1 MKPKFNPEMIDEE
14 NPEWTDEMF
23 AQAKLMTQV
32 DPELVEISKSI
43 SGRPK
48 AENQKILLS
57 VRYSPEVV
65 KFFQSTGKGWQV
77 RMDEVLRNYIGL
89 HQ

>member
-1 MKPKFNPEMIDEE
+1 MKPKFNPEMTDEE

-23 AQAKLMTQV
+23 AQAKPMTKV

-43 SGRPK
+43 RGRPK

-65 KFFQSTGKGWQV
+65 NFFKSTGKGWQV
-77 RMDEVLRNYIGL
+77 RMDEVLQNYIAL

>member
-1 MKPKFNPEMIDEE
+1 MNPKPNPELIDEE

-23 AQAKLMTQV
+23 AQSKPMTEV
-32 DPELVEISKSI
+32 DPELVTISKRLR
-43 SGRPK
+43 GRPK
-48 AENQKILLS
+48 TDNPKILLS

-65 KFFQSTGKGWQV
+65 QFFKSTGKGWQTL
-77 RMDEVLRNYIGL
+77 MDEVLQKYVSS